1 MLEFLYLGGYLPYL
15 GIILFLI
22 LTGAGLPIPEEV
34 LVVAAGF
41 LSSEHH
47 LDWPLAYLA
56 CVLGALLGD
65 ILVYSIGRYP
75 GHNFLRKHPWF
86 ARLLHEDREKQME
99 EMIKKHGLKVFFV
112 ARFMVGVRMPLYLAA
127 GVVRMPWWRFLLI
140 NGICATTVVTL
151 AFWLGHQYGRVV
163 GEYIRNSQYGLTLL
177 VVVGLVAVLIY
188 FLIRRRRTKNRLELE
203 KKEEESQAEPVQKVA
218 DTDRIVA

>member
-1 MLEFLYLGGYLPYL
+1 MLEFLYFGGYLPYL
-15 GIILFLI
+15 GIIIFLI

-47 LDWPLAYLA
+47 LELPLAYLA

-75 GHNFLRKHPWF
+75 GHNFFRKHPWF

-140 NGICATTVVTL
+140 NGICATTVVTV

-163 GEYIRNSQYGLTLL
+163 GEYIRNSQYGLTLV
-177 VVVGLVAVLIY
+177 VVVGLVTVLIY
-188 FLIRRRRTKNRLELE
+188 FLIRRKRSKKRLELE
-203 KKEEESQAEPVQKVA
+203 EKEEESQAEPAQKVA